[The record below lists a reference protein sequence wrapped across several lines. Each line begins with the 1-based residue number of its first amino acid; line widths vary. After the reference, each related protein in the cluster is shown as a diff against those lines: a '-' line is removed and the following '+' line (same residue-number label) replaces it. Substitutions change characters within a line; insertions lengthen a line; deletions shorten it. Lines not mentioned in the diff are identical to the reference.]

1 MADPRTDDT
10 PESPNEKLQDRAIR
24 HSLFIERL
32 KTSEANKVK
41 AQLERAYE
49 DVVSQIE
56 KRLSKIDARGFDT
69 GPETTR
75 RLQELRQG
83 IKETLDPAYRETL
96 SEQKESLLGIAQSEA
111 QWQSGV
117 VNQAVGVNLQMTL
130 PDTNMMREVVS
141 RRPFQG
147 RLLSEWYND
156 LNVSH
161 QTRLREAVRLGIS
174 EGQTTSQIVQRI
186 RGTRAANYTDGV
198 MEIGR
203 RQAEAVTRT
212 AISHTTNNARSE
224 LYKQNDNVVKQTQW
238 VSTLDGR
245 TTLICQSRDG
255 KTYPVDSGPRP
266 PAHFNCRSV
275 MTPVLKSWRE
285 LGIDADELPESTR
298 ASMNGQVPES
308 MTYNGWL
315 RKQVND
321 GNMDVVEEALGAKR
335 AKLFAAGGLDVSRF
349 VDRRGRK
356 LTLSELM
363 KKEQDAFSA
372 AGVEI

>member
-24 HSLFIERL
+24 HSIYLERL
-32 KTSEANKVK
+32 KTQEANKVR

-49 DVVSQIE
+49 DVTAQIE
-56 KRLSKIDARGFDT
+56 KRLSKIEAIGFDA
-69 GPETTR
+69 GPETTQ
-75 RLQELRQG
+75 RLRDMARG
-83 IKETLDPAYRETL
+83 NKETLDPAYQETL

-111 QWQSGV
+111 QWQAGA
-117 VNQAVGVNLQMTL
+117 VNQAVGINLQMTL
-130 PDTNMMREVVS
+130 PDTQMMREVVQG
-141 RRPFQG
+141 RPFQG
-147 RLLSEWYND
+147 RLLKEWYRD

-186 RGTRAANYTDGV
+186 RGTKAANYTDGV

-224 LYKQNDNVVKQTQW
+224 LYKQNANVVKETQW
-238 VSTLDGR
+238 TSTLDSR
-245 TTLICQSRDG
+245 TTPICMSRDG

-275 MTPVLKSWRE
+275 MTPVLKSWRS

-308 MTYNGWL
+308 LTYNGWL
-315 RKQVND
+315 RKQVNG
-321 GNMDVVEEALGAKR
+321 GNMEVVEDALGAKR
-335 AKLFAAGGLDVSRF
+335 AKLFAAGGLDVQKF
-349 VDRRGRK
+349 VDKRGQQ
-356 LTLSELM
+356 LTLSQLRA
-363 KKEQDAFSA
+363 KERDAFEA

>member
-24 HSLFIERL
+24 HSIYLERL
-32 KTSEANKVK
+32 KTQEANKVR

-49 DVVSQIE
+49 DVTAQIE
-56 KRLSKIDARGFDT
+56 KRLSKIEARGFDA
-69 GPETTR
+69 GPETTQ
-75 RLQELRQG
+75 RLRDMARG
-83 IKETLDPAYRETL
+83 NKETLDPAYQETL

-111 QWQSGV
+111 QWQAGA
-117 VNQAVGVNLQMTL
+117 VNQAVGINLQMTL
-130 PDTNMMREVVS
+130 PDTQMMREVVQG
-141 RRPFQG
+141 RPFQG
-147 RLLSEWYND
+147 RLLKEWYRD

-186 RGTRAANYTDGV
+186 RGTKAANYTDGV

-224 LYKQNDNVVKQTQW
+224 LYKQNANVVKETQW
-238 VSTLDGR
+238 TSTLDSR
-245 TTLICQSRDG
+245 TTPICMSRDG

-275 MTPVLKSWRE
+275 MTPVLKSWRS

-308 MTYNGWL
+308 LTYNGWL
-315 RKQVND
+315 RKQVNG
-321 GNMDVVEEALGAKR
+321 GNMEVVEDALGAKR
-335 AKLFAAGGLDVSRF
+335 AKLFAAGGLDVQKF
-349 VDRRGRK
+349 VDKRGQQ
-356 LTLSELM
+356 LTLSQLRA
-363 KKEQDAFSA
+363 KERDAFEA